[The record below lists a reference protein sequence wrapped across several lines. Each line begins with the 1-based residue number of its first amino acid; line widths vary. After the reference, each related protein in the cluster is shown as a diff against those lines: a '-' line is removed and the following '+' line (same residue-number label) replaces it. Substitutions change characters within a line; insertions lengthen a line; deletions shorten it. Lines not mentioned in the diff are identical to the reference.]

1 MAHVRT
7 SIRNNIATTVTGLA
21 TTGASVFKTRLF
33 PLGSAK
39 LPALCVYTKS
49 EAVAMNT
56 MTPPRQ
62 QVRNLDVM
70 IEAYV
75 KGTSSIDDTLDTIAV
90 EIEEAL
96 ATDITR
102 GGFARDTKVT
112 NFEVDYDGEGD
123 QSIGVARFTI
133 AVDYVTLE
141 NDIETAV

>member
-1 MAHVRT
+1 MAHVRK
-7 SIRNNIATTVTGLA
+7 SIRDNITTTVTGLT
-21 TTGASVFKTRLF
+21 TTGSSVFQTRLF

-49 EAVAMNT
+49 EAITINT
-56 MTPPRQ
+56 ITPPRQ

-75 KGTSSIDDTLDTIAV
+75 KGTSSIDDTLDTISV

-96 ATDITR
+96 ATDLTR
-102 GGFARDTKVT
+102 GGFARDTRVT
-112 NFEVDYDGEGD
+112 NFEVEYDGEGD

-133 AVDYVTLE
+133 AVDYVRLE

>member
-1 MAHVRT
+1 MAHVRQ
-7 SIRNNIATTVTGLA
+7 SIRNNVTTTVTGLA
-21 TTGASVFKTRLF
+21 TTGANVFQTRLF

-39 LPALCVYTKS
+39 LPALCIYTKS
-49 EAVAMNT
+49 EAIGINT
-56 MTPPRQ
+56 ITPPRQ
-62 QVRNLDVM
+62 QSRMLEVIV
-70 IEAYV
+70 EAYV
-75 KGTSSIDDTLDTIAV
+75 KGTANVDSTLDTISV

-112 NFEVDYDGEGD
+112 NFDVDYDGEGD

-141 NDIETAV
+141 NDVETAV